1 MTSSIAAVGDIGM
14 HAQGTLSYTTSPVH
28 TIETWIDLAKSLE
41 DAGANSICIKDM
53 AGLLTPIMDT
63 LVCRLKKAVSVPLQL
78 HAHATT
84 GMSTATILKCCEAG
98 IDRVDTSISSMSLT
112 YGHSTESVIA
122 ILKGHDRIR
131 GSLSKMLR

>member
-1 MTSSIAAVGDIGM
+1 MTPYNG
-14 HAQGTLSYTTSPVH
+14 Y
-28 TIETWIDLAKSLE
+28 E
-41 DAGANSICIKDM
+41 
-53 AGLLTPIMDT
+53 

-112 YGHSTESVIA
+112 YGHSPTESVIA
-122 ILKGHDRIR
+122 ILKGHDRDIGALYR
-131 GSLSKMLR
+131 KC